1 MIVGLVLYFFGR
13 APVFLFDGRSAVVR
27 SVGAGRVQLDYNHP
41 LAGRK
46 IIYEVKVGKMYE
58 GDEEK
63 VRALIGRRFLGVD
76 TDKFDVKLLKT
87 KIKITVPEEIFFAEN
102 IQIAK
107 RGVALDIQRFFP
119 DFKSVEYIEVM
130 ERRT

>member
-1 MIVGLVLYFFGR
+1 
-13 APVFLFDGRSAVVR
+13 
-27 SVGAGRVQLDYNHP
+27 

-63 VRALIGRRFLGVD
+63 VRALIGRRFLGAD

-87 KIKITVPEEIFFAEN
+87 KIKITVPDEIFFADN

-119 DFKSVEYIEVM
+119 DFQSVEYIEVM
-130 ERRT
+130 ERKT